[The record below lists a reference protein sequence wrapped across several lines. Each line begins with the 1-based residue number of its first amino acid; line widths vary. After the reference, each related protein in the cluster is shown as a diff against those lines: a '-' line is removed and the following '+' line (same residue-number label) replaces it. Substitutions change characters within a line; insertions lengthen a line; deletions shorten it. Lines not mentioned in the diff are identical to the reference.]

1 MSDLLDFIQY
11 LGESDKNPKYFAQ
24 GSAIGFMLF
33 LLYLELNP
41 KMTNVWF
48 RVEADGKRR
57 FNFDSLV
64 NYLTHPFRSHV
75 LWKPQNLDLNFIA
88 VSGIIGTIYTLV
100 CQGLDFARQ
109 KIE

>member
-1 MSDLLDFIQY
+1 MSELLDYFQY

-24 GSAIGFMLF
+24 GSVIGFMLF
-33 LLYLELNP
+33 ILYLEISP

-48 RVEADGKRR
+48 RIEADGKRR

-64 NYLTHPFRSHV
+64 NYLTHPFKSRV

-88 VSGIIGTIYTLV
+88 VSGIIGAVYTLAR
-100 CQGLDFARQ
+100 QGFDFAR
-109 KIE
+109 E

>member
-1 MSDLLDFIQY
+1 MSDLLDFIKY
-11 LGESDKNPKYFAQ
+11 LGESDGNPKYFAQ
-24 GSAIGFMLF
+24 GSTIGFLLF
-33 LLYLELNP
+33 LLYLELSP

-64 NYLTHPFRSHV
+64 NYLIHPFKSTF

-88 VSGIIGTIYTLV
+88 VSGIVGTVYTLAR
-100 CQGLDFARQ
+100 QSFNFAR
-109 KIE
+109 K